1 MQEEI
6 VHSYVQ
12 SYSHNPLLVS
22 LSTSGATLD
31 QQENYQMYFCHVA
44 VTLRSLIL

>member
-6 VHSYVQ
+6 VHSYIQ

-22 LSTSGATLD
+22 LSISEAILD
-31 QQENYQMYFCHVA
+31 QQENYEM
-44 VTLRSLIL
+44 